1 LSMEDGHREDEPA
14 PVSAVRERDS
24 KLELFESD
32 PLVDAVGVRRM
43 AGEHP
48 MSPRDG
54 DEMHVHR
61 GSDRSM
67 KVAKLGTLTGVYI
80 PCVQNILGIIFYIR
94 LSWIVGIAG
103 IGQSLLLVALTCLST
118 VLTGLSLSAIA
129 TNGAMKGGGPYY
141 LIGRALG
148 PEVGVSI
155 GLCFFLGNAVAGSLY
170 ILGAVETLLDWL
182 PQMSLFPPEQVTFG
196 VNSTT
201 NSTVELASTADMQ
214 VYGVIVTVALCIV
227 VLGGVRV
234 VVRVGPLFLIP
245 SILAIICIFI
255 GIIVAPRSGSPE
267 GLTGLSG
274 STLASNWASDYQ
286 KTNANGIPDENGNF
300 NWSFTQL
307 LGLFYPAVTGIMAG
321 SNRSASLKDTQKSIP
336 IGTLWA
342 IGTTTLLY
350 VFAVFMFGSVA
361 LRDLLL
367 TDRLLTATLA
377 WPSPAVVYIGIILS
391 TLGAAMQNLMSA
403 PRLLTAI
410 ANDDI
415 LPILDWFKTEDN
427 QEPYLA
433 TLCTLLICAG
443 FVCIGD
449 VDYVTPVIT
458 MFFLLCYLGVNL
470 SCFLL
475 DLLDAPSWRPR
486 WKWHH
491 TLTALAG
498 AVLCVTIMFMISW
511 FFTLLCLLLA
521 VLIYYYVSLKGKA
534 GDWGDGFKS
543 AYLQLALRSLKF
555 LGASQVHPK
564 NWYPIPLIFC
574 KPWGILP
581 PDMPCHPKLADFAN
595 CMKKKGR
602 GMTIFATILE
612 GRFRDRADDARS
624 ASHLLLSY
632 IDYKR
637 CEGVA
642 EAIVADSLNEG
653 FRIAVQTMGLA
664 NLKPNIVCMRY
675 PEIWREDI
683 QRDIPGTFVNVIND
697 CNTANKACVIV
708 KGLDEW
714 PGEYQKQY
722 GTIDLY
728 WIVRD
733 GGIMLLLSQLL
744 RAKESFENCKIQVF
758 CIAEEDTG
766 AENLKLDVSKFL
778 YDLRMQADVIV
789 VTMKAWED
797 VVSDA
802 EGAEAELARQ
812 GAMEAFTR
820 ARRNI
825 AQRMSEDPEAETH
838 HSLLDESKVN
848 KFLYTTIKLNSIIL
862 RYSRMAAV
870 VLVSL
875 PPPPQNHPPY
885 CYMDHPK
892 TLFPAASLPASPVP
906 AHGQRG
912 GGPWGEAGEGARRVG
927 EAQPAAAVQA
937 HRGAAFGLKTC
948 AMGGQPLLFS
958 CGDDGRVAGWR
969 WSDLLSSNPAQVAP
983 CVDLV
988 NPPTTWAAAR
998 GVAVVPETNAIDV
1011 DEQES
1016 QKRVAEFRGHSDYL
1030 HCVVARP
1037 QHHQIVTGSED
1048 GTCRVWGG
1056 WGRWAGMLL
1065 PHSHRSAVSQ
1075 PLHCAPSTPLP
1086 LFVLLPRLALGGST
1100 ASLFS
1105 LQAPASA
1112 LLRVSLGAPVHA
1124 VAMGRDA
1131 DEVRD
1136 THGGGMVGVFGPSH
1150 KALLHMF
1157 LAAPVHAVAMG
1168 RGAD

>member
-1 LSMEDGHREDEPA
+1 MEPERGGSGRGTDGQQQVLEM
-14 PVSAVRERDS
+14 SAVD
-24 KLELFESD
+24 L
-32 PLVDAVGVRRM
+32 
-43 AGEHP
+43 H
-48 MSPRDG
+48 G
-54 DEMHVHR
+54 DEE
-61 GSDRSM
+61 
-67 KVAKLGTLTGVYI
+67 
-80 PCVQNILGIIFYIR
+80 
-94 LSWIVGIAG
+94 IVGIAG

-182 PQMSLFPPEQVTFG
+182 PQMSLFPREFPYGPPIPFTCPPTRLTTPEQVTFG

-267 GLTGLSG
+267 GLTGLSL
-274 STLASNWASDYQ
+274 STLSSNWASDYQ

-350 VFAVFMFGSVA
+350 VFAVFMFGSVALRDLLLTDRGLDGDALAIGTTTLLFVFVLFMSGSVA

-498 AVLCVTIMFMISW
+498 AILCVTITFMISWFSLLCLLLAMRFIKSIKDLSFPPFSPWCPPCSDHVLRHLKTLLPFPPGAPPAAIMFMISW

-612 GRFRDRADDARS
+612 GRFRDRAEDARS

-683 QRDIPGTFVNVIND
+683 QR
-697 CNTANKACVIV
+697 
-708 KGLDEW
+708 
-714 PGEYQKQY
+714 
-722 GTIDLY
+722 
-728 WIVRD
+728 
-733 GGIMLLLSQLL
+733 
-744 RAKESFENCKIQVF
+744 
-758 CIAEEDTG
+758 
-766 AENLKLDVSKFL
+766 
-778 YDLRMQADVIV
+778 
-789 VTMKAWED
+789 
-797 VVSDA
+797 
-802 EGAEAELARQ
+802 
-812 GAMEAFTR
+812 
-820 ARRNI
+820 
-825 AQRMSEDPEAETH
+825 
-838 HSLLDESKVN
+838 
-848 KFLYTTIKLNSIIL
+848 
-862 RYSRMAAV
+862 
-870 VLVSL
+870 
-875 PPPPQNHPPY
+875 
-885 CYMDHPK
+885 
-892 TLFPAASLPASPVP
+892 
-906 AHGQRG
+906 
-912 GGPWGEAGEGARRVG
+912 
-927 EAQPAAAVQA
+927 
-937 HRGAAFGLKTC
+937 
-948 AMGGQPLLFS
+948 
-958 CGDDGRVAGWR
+958 
-969 WSDLLSSNPAQVAP
+969 
-983 CVDLV
+983 
-988 NPPTTWAAAR
+988 
-998 GVAVVPETNAIDV
+998 
-1011 DEQES
+1011 
-1016 QKRVAEFRGHSDYL
+1016 
-1030 HCVVARP
+1030 
-1037 QHHQIVTGSED
+1037 
-1048 GTCRVWGG
+1048 
-1056 WGRWAGMLL
+1056 
-1065 PHSHRSAVSQ
+1065 
-1075 PLHCAPSTPLP
+1075 
-1086 LFVLLPRLALGGST
+1086 
-1100 ASLFS
+1100 
-1105 LQAPASA
+1105 
-1112 LLRVSLGAPVHA
+1112 
-1124 VAMGRDA
+1124 
-1131 DEVRD
+1131 
-1136 THGGGMVGVFGPSH
+1136 
-1150 KALLHMF
+1150 
-1157 LAAPVHAVAMG
+1157 
-1168 RGAD
+1168 